1 MATYYDI
8 FGQKVQYL
16 SSDPSDVQEG
26 QVWYN
31 STSNTAKVQSVTA
44 VEAWSSGGN
53 RNNAITS
60 QPGGGGTATDTLS
73 FGGYQPPS
81 NPAPIPSGGTGYSAL
96 SESYDGSAWTVT
108 NPLNN
113 GRSGIVAFGASS
125 ASSVAANG
133 YADSPGGI
141 FYLNS
146 TEGFDGSTWTNLNN
160 SNTNKEGGTGSGIQN
175 AGFACTGAQPHGAG
189 NEGTAN
195 ETWDGTCWTTANAT
209 TFATQRAGS
218 AGTLGAAVI
227 AGGQIGY
234 PQSYL
239 STAAEWDGTCWSS
252 ATSLPGTRA
261 GMSKTRSPQVAA
273 VMFGG
278 YAGTATPLL
287 RNLNYD
293 GAAWTTGATMARPA
307 SDGAGASGDS
317 SGLIAAGGGNYTTTT
332 EEYLGAGVAETK
344 TITTS

>member
-16 SSDPSDVQEG
+16 ASDPNPVQIG

-31 STSNTAKVQSVTA
+31 STSNTAKFQGATA

-53 RNNAITS
+53 RNDAITS
-60 QPGGGGTATDTLS
+60 TAGGGGTATDTLS

-81 NPAPIPSGGTGYSAL
+81 NPSPTVGVGYSRL
-96 SESYDGSAWTVT
+96 SELYDGTTWTVT
-108 NPLNN
+108 SILNS
-113 GRSGIVAFGASS
+113 GRSGIVGFGASS
-125 ASSVAANG
+125 SASIAANG
-133 YADSPGGI
+133 YADNPGGV
-141 FYLNS
+141 LNLNV
-146 TEGFDGSTWTNLNN
+146 TEGFDGSTWTSLNN
-160 SNTNKEGGTGSGIQN
+160 SNTNKEGAAGSGIYN
-175 AGFACTGAQPHGAG
+175 AGFSCTGAQPNGAG

-195 ETWDGTCWTTANAT
+195 ETWDGTCWTTANPT

-218 AGTLGAAVI
+218 AGTLTAAVI
-227 AGGQIGY
+227 AGGQVGY
-234 PQSYL
+234 PDSKL
-239 STAAEWDGTCWSS
+239 STAAEYDGTCWSS

-278 YAGTATPLL
+278 YGGTATPLL

-293 GAAWTTGATMARPA
+293 GSAWTTGATMARPA

-317 SGLIAAGGGNYTTTT
+317 SGLIAAGGGTYTTTT
-332 EEYLGAGVAETK
+332 EEYFGAGTPQTK